1 MKTGKQILEGLFD
14 DQRAAAR
21 DPHQPLNDQLRAS
34 LIWKSHLLELIQI
47 PRHQLK
53 SDDSYVLVSDIPE
66 YFKTEFEQYFLGQ
79 KLSQHVDHP
88 DESRLDSKRLDSFIV
103 YLKDHPSYKLQQ
115 RGQV

>member
-14 DQRAAAR
+14 DQRAAAH
-21 DPHQPLNDQLRAS
+21 DPHHLVNDQLRAS
-34 LIWKSHLLELIQI
+34 LLWKKHLLELIQI

-79 KLSQHVDHP
+79 KLLQHVDRP
-88 DESRLDSKRLDSFIV
+88 EESRLDSKCLDSFIA
-103 YLKDHPSYKLQQ
+103 YLKDHPSYQSQQ
-115 RGQV
+115 RDQV